1 MDEKQEDEIL
11 EYISQRYQENVPRAV
26 RALAKGKIKKIQNFQ
41 VDDLPENLRK
51 CTVEELLEIVKAG
64 IAQGKLKI

>member
-26 RALAKGKIKKIQNFQ
+26 RALAKGKIKKIQNFK

-51 CTVEELLEIVKAG
+51 CTVEELLEIVKTG
-64 IAQGKLKI
+64 MAQGKLKI